1 MEVEGNRIFHLR
13 VSGKKFTA
21 NSSGFLEIEIIFQPN
36 FSICKQ
42 CSKPLHYSFYSWNY
56 YWIRKF
62 FWVSIVCNSHFGD
75 NSLKHYFQMYFMH
88 REGAISLFTIWSCF
102 SVSCKTRFG
111 RIART
116 LSNWNQAHH
125 FVAVVDFN
133 DKWFLEGCNAPAI
146 VPTSLTFPWFQF

>member
-42 CSKPLHYSFYSWNY
+42 CSKPLHYSFYLWNY

-75 NSLKHYFQMYFMH
+75 NSLKHIIFRCILYTG
-88 REGAISLFTIWSCF
+88 REQLVFSPYEAVFLFHARLVLVELQEHYPIETKLTILW
-102 SVSCKTRFG
+102 
-111 RIART
+111 
-116 LSNWNQAHH
+116 L
-125 FVAVVDFN
+125 
-133 DKWFLEGCNAPAI
+133 
-146 VPTSLTFPWFQF
+146 